1 MKNYLI
7 ITDDLIT
14 IEDSIKNITEELS
27 LSTENITRFD
37 LTECPLVDVIEELN
51 TYGLFYDNK
60 IVVVDAKV
68 ILSTD
73 KIKSDFPQDEEMLIK
88 YIENPN
94 ELNSLVLVTDKID
107 ERKKLSK
114 LLKKSFTIIDKKVT
128 IEDKIKNSTEGYTI
142 SPRTINYLI
151 SSLNN
156 DNERILN
163 ELEKLKLYKLD
174 TKEIT
179 TEDIDEICVK
189 EFNEDV
195 FSLVNSIVKKDIAKS
210 FEIYSI
216 LLSRGEEF
224 TKIVITVLDQF
235 RLIYRTKLL
244 MNEGK
249 SKDEITSILK
259 IHPYRVK
266 LAMEESYNFNLVE
279 LKKIIIDLGQIDI
292 DIKSGKSPNEY
303 EFDVFLINLIR

>member
-7 ITDDLIT
+7 ISDDLIT
-14 IEDSIKNITEELS
+14 IEDSINNITKELS
-27 LSTENITRFD
+27 LSKDNITRFD
-37 LTECPLVDVIEELN
+37 LTECSLVDVVEELN

-73 KIKSDFPQDEEMLIK
+73 KVKSDFPQDEEVLIK

-94 ELNSLVLVTDKID
+94 ELNSLVLITDKLD
-107 ERKKLSK
+107 DRKKISK
-114 LLKKSFTIIDKKVT
+114 LLKKSFVLIDKKLQ

-142 SPRTINYLI
+142 SSRTINYLI
-151 SSLNN
+151 SVLNN

-179 TEDIDEICVK
+179 TEDIDEICIK
-189 EFNEDV
+189 EFNEDI
-195 FSLVNSIVKKDIAKS
+195 FSLVNSIVKKDITKS
-210 FEIYSI
+210 FEIYSL
-216 LLSRGEEF
+216 LLSRGEEL

-235 RLIYRTKLL
+235 RLIYRTKIL
-244 MNEGK
+244 MIDGK
-249 SKDEITSILK
+249 SKDEIVSMFK

-266 LAMEESYNFNLVE
+266 LAMEESYGFTLEE
-279 LKKIIIDLGQIDI
+279 LRKIILDLGHIDI
-292 DIKSGKSPNEY
+292 NIKTGNSTNEY
-303 EFDVFLINLIR
+303 EFDVFLINLMS